1 VDRPILSI
9 RDVSKSFGSTR
20 ALDRVSID
28 VGPGEIHALLGQ
40 NGSGKSTLIKIL
52 SGFHASDDGS
62 VELRGEPLQLPL
74 PAAELR
80 RLGLAFVH
88 QELGLVD
95 TLSVLENVRV
105 GRFETGVGWR
115 IRWRS
120 ERARTRAL
128 LRRFDL
134 DVDPR
139 TPVGSLGR
147 TERAIV
153 AIIRALDD
161 MRTLA
166 GEGGPDRGGLL
177 VLDEPTASLPEDEV
191 RLLFETM
198 RRVTESGSSVL
209 FVTHRLEEV
218 LAVCDVVSVLRDG
231 RHVATER
238 TRALDEPRLI
248 ELILGRP
255 LDALYPDVEHEAAEP
270 VLEVAGL
277 GGATVRDVS
286 FRVRSGEIVGL
297 TGLVGAGYDEVPYL
311 VYGARRATEG
321 VVTIGG
327 DAVGAASPHR
337 ARRLG
342 VALLPGDRQRQAG
355 IPRATVKE
363 NVTLPVLRRYSRLGR
378 LEHRRE
384 RRDVRGVLER
394 FRVRPPDP
402 DRPLASLSGGNQQ
415 KALLAR
421 WVETRPRVLL
431 LHEPT
436 QGVDVGSR
444 RDIFELLQG
453 AVAGGTAVVYA
464 SAEHED
470 LAHLCDRVLVFRRG
484 RLARELSGAGL
495 TKQSIA
501 SACYAAAG

>member
-20 ALDRVSID
+20 ALDRVSLD

-52 SGFHASDDGS
+52 SGFHASDGGS

-80 RLGLAFVH
+80 KRGLAFVH

-105 GRFETGVGWR
+105 GRFETGFGWR
-115 IRWRS
+115 VRWRS

-139 TPVGSLGR
+139 TPVGRLRR

-161 MRTLA
+161 MRTLGA
-166 GEGGPDRGGLL
+166 DGGLL
-177 VLDEPTASLPEDEV
+177 VLDEPTASLPEDEA
-191 RLLFETM
+191 RLLFAAMHRVAET
-198 RRVTESGSSVL
+198 GSSVL

-218 LAVCDVVSVLRDG
+218 VAVCDVVSVLRDG
-231 RHVATER
+231 RHVATQPIE
-238 TRALDEPRLI
+238 ALDEPRLI
-248 ELILGRP
+248 ELVLGRQ

-394 FRVRPPDP
+394 FRVHPPDP
-402 DRPLASLSGGNQQ
+402 DRPLAALSGGNQQ

-484 RLARELSGAGL
+484 RLARELSGTGL